1 MPNPLNK
8 KFMAMLI
15 GLVDGDGYIEIG
27 TQKQYHKKTK
37 NLVKSTIK
45 SRLVIRLHSKDRN
58 LLQTSFTINIRCR
71 IFILIS

>member
-27 TQKQYHKKTK
+27 TQKQYH
-37 NLVKSTIK
+37 
-45 SRLVIRLHSKDRN
+45 
-58 LLQTSFTINIRCR
+58 
-71 IFILIS
+71 